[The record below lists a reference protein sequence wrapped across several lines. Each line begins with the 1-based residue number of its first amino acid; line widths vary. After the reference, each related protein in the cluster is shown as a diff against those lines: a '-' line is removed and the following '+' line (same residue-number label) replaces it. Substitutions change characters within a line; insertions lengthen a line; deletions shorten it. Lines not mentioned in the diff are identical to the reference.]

1 MTFEEKTNRLNEI
14 VELLEKGEVGLDEST
29 KLFEESITLAK
40 ELNEL
45 LNTQK
50 GKILELKKVV
60 DEFIEEDDAD
70 EDGSAA
76 AGVVNAAHAAAMAG
90 MPAIG

>member
-29 KLFEESITLAK
+29 KLFEESIKLAK
-40 ELNEL
+40 ELNEI
-45 LNTQK
+45 LNAQK

-60 DEFIEEDDAD
+60 DEFIEE
-70 EDGSAA
+70 E
-76 AGVVNAAHAAAMAG
+76 MQ
-90 MPAIG
+90 